1 VKLGRYHPAIKKFR
15 LMKEFGWTTDQLAE
29 LNSKLGEEILFII
42 STIDDIVEDRMNQAE
57 RQRSR

>member
-1 VKLGRYHPAIKKFR
+1 
-15 LMKEFGWTTDQLAE
+15 MKEFGWTTDQLAE